1 MAYSLGSAEEKTFR
15 SALDDANL
23 FLTQTKGKS
32 CRLTV
37 NEEEAVEH
45 YYNSS
50 KPLCLLRW
58 EKLPEGLVQNPALTD
73 PNLIG
78 SVYTFTPN
86 GVEIKLAEQ
95 GDSVTVE
102 DPAPPVVDFK
112 SSGYVDDAQTMIAVP
127 MSENS
132 VHVGS
137 MRTDVVSSQQDIR
150 IAC

>member
-78 SVYTFTPN
+78 SVYNSGIYDVTWTVSTFTPN

-112 SSGYVDDAQTMIAVP
+112 SSGYIDDAQTRCLKTRYTLEV
-127 MSENS
+127 
-132 VHVGS
+132 
-137 MRTDVVSSQQDIR
+137 
-150 IAC
+150 